1 MWHSQSS
8 GSYTLSMFLNRV
20 RYRLVKGRI
29 AWYLSMEGFAV
40 RPLTLQS
47 IEGYNVLLDVAHDLL
62 DSMVESSG
70 QHNREPN
77 GSHT

>member
-1 MWHSQSS
+1 
-8 GSYTLSMFLNRV
+8 
-20 RYRLVKGRI
+20 
-29 AWYLSMEGFAV
+29 MEGLAV

-47 IEGYNVLLDVAHDLL
+47 IGGHDVLLDIAHDLL
-62 DSMVESSG
+62 NSIVESSD